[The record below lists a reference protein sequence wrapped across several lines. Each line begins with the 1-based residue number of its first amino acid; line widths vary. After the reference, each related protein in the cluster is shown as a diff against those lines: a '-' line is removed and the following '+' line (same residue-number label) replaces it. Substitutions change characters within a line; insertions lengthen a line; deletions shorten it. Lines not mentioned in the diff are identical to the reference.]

1 MADALRNRCLVEGE
15 VRSIDEIQFKSGNGS
30 LLSVVIAQPMQRGQE
45 WVDNPIEFSAFGAL
59 KEDLNRNCK
68 VGMVISVDGKIQ
80 GREYNGRTY
89 ISFRADR
96 IEYIKSEEEVLEDL
110 AVSSSQE
117 EEEAPF

>member
-1 MADALRNRCLVEGE
+1 MKNRCLVEGE
-15 VRSIDEIQFKSGNGS
+15 VRSVDEIAFKSGQGS
-30 LLSVVIAQPMQRGQE
+30 LASVVIAQPVQKGQE

-59 KEDLNRNCK
+59 KEDLLKNCK
-68 VGMVISVDGKIQ
+68 VGMVISVDGTIQ
-80 GREYNGRTY
+80 GRVYNDRTY

-110 AVSSSQE
+110 AASNSKE